1 MNGYKRGFSA
11 IVVAVFL
18 GLSGCGESDS
28 PSVSNASSSGS
39 LSILLTDAP
48 GDYSAVYVTIDEIR
62 VHKAGDDDISSDTNS
77 TDDNETYENST
88 DINSSDTSWIVV
100 AQPYKTYN
108 LLELQNGLTEEL
120 GEANISTGKYTQ
132 MRLVLGDKEDNGT
145 NSLGNPHP
153 YANYVIFT
161 NGSDVSQ
168 LKVPS
173 NVIKQNHNFVVIPD
187 SKLTLTIDFDA
198 NKSIIEA
205 GGSGKYILKP
215 VLGLVSVEGKNED
228 NNETDDSSTDNNLSV

>member
-1 MNGYKRGFSA
+1 MNIYKWGFSSVVIAA
-11 IVVAVFL
+11 IL
-18 GLSGCGESDS
+18 GLSGCGESGS
-28 PSVSNASSSGS
+28 TSAPNASTSGS
-39 LSILLTDAP
+39 LSVLLTDAP

-62 VHKAGDDDISSDTNS
+62 VHKAGDDDITSDTNS
-77 TDDNETYENST
+77 TDANETYENSS
-88 DINSSDTSWIVV
+88 DINSSDASWIVV
-100 AQPYKTYN
+100 AQPHKTYN
-108 LLELQNGLTEEL
+108 LLALQNGLTEEL

-173 NVIKQNHNFVVIPD
+173 NVIKQNHSFIVIPD

-198 NKSIIEA
+198 NKSITEV

-215 VLGLVSVEGKNED
+215 VLGLVSVEGKSED
-228 NNETDDSSTDNNLSV
+228 NNETDDATDNNLSI